1 MREHGLHRGGILHET
16 VFTYPVMLQRSK
28 YSRFRNDSL
37 TSTED
42 GTQSVSLNAK
52 AGADCHT
59 SATSSLPLDS
69 IALVTPDTSTTL
81 CTLIP
86 KMSHFKISSP
96 VNLLGFKHFSLGAKE
111 TSKVKLPDN
120 STLMDQTTSAETAL
134 NSSSQATLSRQG
146 VEMDANTKNQND
158 CLLMDIEKPPLA
170 KRQTCAQQIGRNN
183 GSPGLSYYVICFP
196 VRAQV
201 PVICTFSGMLSYL
214 IIFVVVPPRPP
225 YALTTKLWHAFFEA
239 YAFEKHVLD
248 QLQEKSIKFIFHREY
263 PHCLIYQRKTRQ
275 YFGLP
280 GSICVAYLCYGSECH
295 LCVITGVS
303 ECACKGPLSKCVL
316 SVMSVMSVMTSVS
329 PKVSVMSVLMRAMTC
344 VHYMGCIEVLQSMR
358 SLDFGTRTQV
368 TREAI
373 SRLCEAVP
381 GAKGTTKK
389 RKPPLKFLSSVLGK
403 SNLQFSG
410 MNVTLT
416 ISTNSLILT
425 NVDTKQVVAN
435 HHMQSIS
442 FASGGDPDT
451 TDYVAYVAKDPV
463 NQRACHIL
471 ECLSSKAQE
480 VISTIGHAFE
490 LRFKQYLKSPSF
502 IDSSDSDL
510 LNINNATQNV
520 EVKGHDYYNE
530 IPGKVPPAG
539 GVLDKRIK
547 IDIMEPMHIGDDQN
561 AQSVIGFHKSTN
573 IYENCRENPKIIGHS
588 NQNTLNIPAG
598 KEELFDDPSYIN
610 TASKIETFDKNQ
622 TFGKHNPTSVKVKC
636 ALDTHAAHRSVQ
648 VTARWSV
655 CRNIRVR
662 LEDWYHGKM
671 SRKIAENLLINDGDF
686 LVRESTTSAC
696 QYVLSGLHGG
706 QHKHLLLVDPEG
718 KVRTKDHIFENVSH
732 LIKYHVENKLPII
745 SSGSELCLR
754 HPVTMKDVCT
764 LKD

>member
-52 AGADCHT
+52 VGTDCHT

-111 TSKVKLPDN
+111 ASKVKLSEN
-120 STLMDQTTSAETAL
+120 STLMNQTTSAETAL
-134 NSSSQATLSRQG
+134 NSSSQATLSRQD

-183 GSPGLSYYVICFP
+183 GSPGLSYYVI
-196 VRAQV
+196 
-201 PVICTFSGMLSYL
+201 
-214 IIFVVVPPRPP
+214 
-225 YALTTKLWHAFFEA
+225 
-239 YAFEKHVLD
+239 
-248 QLQEKSIKFIFHREY
+248 
-263 PHCLIYQRKTRQ
+263 
-275 YFGLP
+275 
-280 GSICVAYLCYGSECH
+280 
-295 LCVITGVS
+295 
-303 ECACKGPLSKCVL
+303 
-316 SVMSVMSVMTSVS
+316 
-329 PKVSVMSVLMRAMTC
+329 
-344 VHYMGCIEVLQSMR
+344 YMGCIEVLQSMR

-381 GAKGTTKK
+381 GVKGTTKK

-471 ECLSSKAQE
+471 ECSSSKAQE

-510 LNINNATQNV
+510 LNINNATQKV
-520 EVKGHDYYNE
+520 EAKGHDYYNE

-547 IDIMEPMHIGDDQN
+547 IDIMEPMHIEDDQN
-561 AQSVIGFHKSTN
+561 AQIGFHKSTN
-573 IYENCRENPKIIGHS
+573 IYENCRENPQIIGHS
-588 NQNTLNIPAG
+588 NQNALNIPAG

-610 TASKIETFDKNQ
+610 TASKTETFDKNQ
-622 TFGKHNPTSVKVKC
+622 TLGKHNPTSEVPEPRKQCQGNKKFLC
-636 ALDTHAAHRSVQ
+636 AATQR
-648 VTARWSV
+648 
-655 CRNIRVR
+655 
-662 LEDWYHGKM
+662 EEWYHGKM
-671 SRKIAENLLINDGDF
+671 SRKIAESLLINDGDF

-754 HPVTMKDVCT
+754 HPVTIKDICT